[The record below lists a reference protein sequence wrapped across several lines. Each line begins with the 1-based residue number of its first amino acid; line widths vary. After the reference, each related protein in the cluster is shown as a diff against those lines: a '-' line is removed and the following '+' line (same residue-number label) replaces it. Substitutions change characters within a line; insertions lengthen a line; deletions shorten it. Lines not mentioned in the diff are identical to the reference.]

1 MRDQILDVM
10 SRELDMPELSEED
23 SLMVIDLVEEDRV
36 TEAISRELGITI
48 YERFT
53 GETVAEYIDMVM
65 SYM

>member
-23 SLMVIDLVEEDRV
+23 SLMVIDLVEEERV

>member
-53 GETVAEYIDMVM
+53 GETVAGYIDMVM